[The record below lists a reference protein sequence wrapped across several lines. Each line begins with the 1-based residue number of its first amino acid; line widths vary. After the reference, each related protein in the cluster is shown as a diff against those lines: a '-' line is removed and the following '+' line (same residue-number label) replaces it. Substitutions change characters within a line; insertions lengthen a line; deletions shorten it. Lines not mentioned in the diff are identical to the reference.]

1 MEIVRR
7 VTDNYE
13 RSIIPRALVAAIP
26 YVGGTI
32 DILLSGYSARRWQE
46 RVINLL
52 NELKNKFEHI
62 SEDQI
67 NKDYIQSSEFESLI
81 IQIIQALQ
89 TTYEQEKISYFANIL
104 TNVAITPSL
113 QNENAQRYVKIINEL
128 SGLHI
133 RILKIV
139 NESQDSVRASDISKI
154 IGGNFTEIEPYLS
167 DLSAHSLIHD
177 PSAGTL
183 GWTPGGY
190 KIHPSAI
197 PFIELLATSKS

>member
-1 MEIVRR
+1 
-7 VTDNYE
+7 VTENYE
-13 RSIIPRALVAAIP
+13 RSVIPRALVAAIP

-32 DILLSGYSARRWQE
+32 DILLSGYPARRWQE

-52 NELKNKFEHI
+52 DELKNKFEHI
-62 SEDQI
+62 NENQI
-67 NKDYIQSSEFESLI
+67 NKEYIQSDEFESLV

-139 NESQDSVRASDISKI
+139 KETQDQVRASDISTK
-154 IGGNFTEIEPYLS
+154 IGGNFAEIEAYLS
-167 DLSAHSLIHD
+167 DLAAHSLIYD

-183 GWTPGGY
+183 GWGPGSY
-190 KIHPSAI
+190 RIHPSAI
-197 PFIELLATSKS
+197 PFIELLTTSTS